1 MRWGSMA
8 KFLLVIIIALA
19 AAYFLFDPIQ
29 ESINLGLDL
38 KGGTHLV
45 LELVDTPEAPVDEQA
60 VLGVLNILR
69 QRVDG
74 FGLTEPIIQRQG
86 ERRIIVELPGHDD
99 PEGAVQVLSMTA
111 NLEFWDEEG
120 NVLLSGHDLKDAKF
134 VYDRDNKPVVSLEFN
149 REGAN
154 KFAEATEE
162 HLGRPIV
169 IVLDEQI
176 LSAPMVQEVISGGK
190 AQITGIAS
198 AEDAQRIAVG
208 LRSGALPVKVEV
220 EENRVIGPKLG
231 EDSINKSVIAFI
243 YGVAAVL
250 IFMLIAY
257 RVSGLVANLALG
269 IYVLLFAVVLALL
282 KATLTLPGIAGLIL
296 SLGMAVDAN
305 VIIFE
310 RIKEEIRN
318 GKTIRAAVDSGFR
331 LAFSTIIDS
340 NVTTLI
346 AAGVLFYLGTGPIK
360 GFAVTLS
367 VGIICS
373 MVTAIFVSKL
383 LLGFLIDSK
392 VLRDTAYFGI

>member
-1 MRWGSMA
+1 MKWGSMT
-8 KFLLVIIIALA
+8 KFFLVIIIALA
-19 AAYFLFDPIQ
+19 AAYFLYEPILT
-29 ESINLGLDL
+29 SINLGLDL

-45 LELVDTPEAPVDEQA
+45 LELVDTPEAPVDETA
-60 VLGVLNILR
+60 VQGVMHILR

-111 NLEFWDEEG
+111 HLEFWDEEG
-120 NVLLSGHDLKDAKF
+120 NVLLSGHDLKDANF
-134 VYDRDNKPVVSLEFN
+134 VYDQDNKPVVSLEFN
-149 REGAN
+149 REGAK
-154 KFAEATEE
+154 KFAQATEE
-162 HLGRPIV
+162 HLGQPIV
-169 IVLDEQI
+169 IVLDGQI
-176 LSAPMVQEVISGGK
+176 LSAPVVQDVITGGK

-198 AEDAQRIAVG
+198 AADAQRIAVG

-220 EENRVIGPKLG
+220 GENRVIGPKLG
-231 EDSINKSVIAFI
+231 EDSINKSVTAFI
-243 YGVAAVL
+243 YGIAAVL
-250 IFMLIAY
+250 LFMLLFY

-269 IYVLLFAVVLALL
+269 IYVLLFAIVLSLL
-282 KATLTLPGIAGLIL
+282 QATLTLPGIAGLIL

-383 LLGFLIDSK
+383 LLGLLIDSK
-392 VLRDTAYFGI
+392 ILRDTAYFGV

>member
-8 KFLLVIIIALA
+8 KFLLVIIVTLA
-19 AAYFLFDPIQ
+19 ATYFLFDPIRD
-29 ESINLGLDL
+29 SINLGLDL

-45 LELVDTPEAPVDEQA
+45 LELVDTPEAPVDEHA
-60 VLGVLNILR
+60 VQGVLNILR

-99 PEGAVQVLSMTA
+99 PEEAVQVLSMTA
-111 NLEFWDEEG
+111 HLEFWDEEG
-120 NVLLSGHDLKDAKF
+120 HVLLSGPDLKDAKF
-134 VYDRDNKPVVSLEFN
+134 VYDRDNKPIVSLEFN

-154 KFAEATEE
+154 KFAAATEE
-162 HLGRPIV
+162 HLGRPII

-176 LSAPMVQEVISGGK
+176 LSAPLVQEVISGGK
-190 AQITGIAS
+190 AQITGIATP
-198 AEDAQRIAVG
+198 ADAQRIAVG

-243 YGVAAVL
+243 YGIAAVL
-250 IFMLIAY
+250 LFMFLAY

-269 IYVLLFAVVLALL
+269 IYVLLFATVLALL

-310 RIKEEIRN
+310 RVKEEIRN

-331 LAFSTIIDS
+331 LAFGTIVDA

-346 AAGVLFYLGTGPIK
+346 AAGVLFYLGSGPIQ
-360 GFAVTLS
+360 GFAVTLG

-373 MVTAIFVSKL
+373 MITAIFITRL
-383 LLGFLIDSK
+383 LLHFLIDSK
-392 VLRDTAYFGI
+392 ILKNTAFFGI